1 MSSLFRRG
9 QASAWR
15 FVLFVAVLGVA
26 LVVAGAVLVPR
37 ASSPAEQAA
46 EAPVLLVVPDDAAAA
61 AATQPAPDTQPQ
73 TVRPEPGWTT
83 QRKHRCRHHDAGT
96 APQAPPPAAP
106 TVPLG
111 LGRGLQGVA

>member
-26 LVVAGAVLVPR
+26 LLAAGAFLVPR

-46 EAPVLLVVPDDAAAA
+46 EAPVLLVVPDEAAAA
-61 AATQPAPDTQPQ
+61 AATQPAPDAQPQ
-73 TVRPEPGWTT
+73 SVRPEPGWAAH
-83 QRKHRCRHHDAGT
+83 RKQRCRHHDGDAAT
-96 APQAPPPAAP
+96 PQTPPPAAP
-106 TVPLG
+106 PVPSG
-111 LGRGLQGVA
+111 ASGV

>member
-26 LVVAGAVLVPR
+26 LVAAGAFLVPR

-46 EAPVLLVVPDDAAAA
+46 EAPVLLVVPDEAAAA
-61 AATQPAPDTQPQ
+61 AATQPAPDARPQ
-73 TVRPEPGWTT
+73 SVRPEPGWTLH
-83 QRKHRCRHHDAGT
+83 RKQRCRHHERGT
-96 APQAPPPAAP
+96 TTPPRTPPPAPPAGID
-106 TVPLG
+106 V
-111 LGRGLQGVA
+111 

>member
-26 LVVAGAVLVPR
+26 LVAAGALLVPR

-61 AATQPAPDTQPQ
+61 AATQPAPATQPQ
-73 TVRPEPGWTT
+73 DVRPEPGWTVH
-83 QRKHRCRHHDAGT
+83 RKQRCRQHDRGAPSPQTSPPEAPSVPPAGT
-96 APQAPPPAAP
+96 D
-106 TVPLG
+106 V
-111 LGRGLQGVA
+111 

>member
-26 LVVAGAVLVPR
+26 LVAAGAFLVPR

-61 AATQPAPDTQPQ
+61 AATQPAPEAQPPS
-73 TVRPEPGWTT
+73 VRPEPGWTL
-83 QRKHRCRHHDAGT
+83 QRKQRCRHHDGGAVTPGT
-96 APQAPPPAAP
+96 TPPPAPPAG
-106 TVPLG
+106 T
-111 LGRGLQGVA
+111 GV

>member
-26 LVVAGAVLVPR
+26 VLAAGAFLVPR

-61 AATQPAPDTQPQ
+61 AATQPAPDTQQ
-73 TVRPEPGWTT
+73 QSVRPEPGWTLH
-83 QRKHRCRHHDAGT
+83 RKQRCRHHDRGT
-96 APQAPPPAAP
+96 TTPQTPPPAAP
-106 TVPLG
+106 TVPPAG
-111 LGRGLQGVA
+111 AGV

>member
-26 LVVAGAVLVPR
+26 LVAAGAFLVPR

-61 AATQPAPDTQPQ
+61 AATQPAPDAQPQ
-73 TVRPEPGWTT
+73 SVRPEPGWTLH
-83 QRKHRCRHHDAGT
+83 RKQRCRHHDRGT
-96 APQAPPPAAP
+96 ATPPPAPPAG
-106 TVPLG
+106 TDV
-111 LGRGLQGVA
+111 

>member
-26 LVVAGAVLVPR
+26 LVAAGAFLVPR

-46 EAPVLLVVPDDAAAA
+46 EAPVLLVVPDEAAAA
-61 AATQPAPDTQPQ
+61 AATQPAPDAQPQ
-73 TVRPEPGWTT
+73 SVRPEPGWTLH
-83 QRKHRCRHHDAGT
+83 RKQRCRHHDRGT
-96 APQAPPPAAP
+96 ATPPKTPPPAPPAG
-106 TVPLG
+106 TDV
-111 LGRGLQGVA
+111 